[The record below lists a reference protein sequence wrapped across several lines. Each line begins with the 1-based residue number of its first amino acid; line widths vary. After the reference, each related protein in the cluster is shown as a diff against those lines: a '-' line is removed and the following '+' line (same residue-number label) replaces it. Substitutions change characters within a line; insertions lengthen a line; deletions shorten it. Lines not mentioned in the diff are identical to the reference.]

1 MIRYENSIE
10 GMDWNL
16 AAEVFRLAP
25 LGTREPEK
33 LARAFRN
40 SYATVTA
47 YDDQKLI
54 GLARAICDGE
64 YQAAIYD
71 VVLLPEYQKKGIGK
85 KMMETLCAQL
95 PVQNT
100 ILYAVPGREAF
111 YKKCGFRRMLTAM
124 AILHPGMSNPEAGYL
139 EKDSPN
145 NTSEFTSLTRRN
157 SR

>member
-1 MIRYENSIE
+1 MIHYENNIT
-10 GMDWNL
+10 GIDWNL

-25 LGTREPEK
+25 LGMREPGK
-33 LARAFRN
+33 LERAFQN

-54 GLARAICDGE
+54 GLARATCDGE

-95 PVQNT
+95 PVQNI
-100 ILYAVPGREAF
+100 ILYAVPGREMF
-111 YKKCGFRRMLTAM
+111 YKKCGFQKMLTAM
-124 AILHPGMSNPEAGYL
+124 AMLHPGMSNPDAGYL
-139 EKDSPN
+139 EKHSPN
-145 NTSEFTSLTRRN
+145 KAPEATR
-157 SR
+157 